1 MYMIPLSGILS
12 PALKNLPKNRYE
24 NIFNLYETQKDSVKY
39 YHYNL
44 GKKITID
51 IANVDPSV
59 FKYIK
64 INRRLPWTTLSYQEY
79 RTQHL
84 WWVIL
89 AVNNI
94 INPVNLPKIGDV
106 LRIVKNEYIDS
117 IVTQIGK

>member
-1 MYMIPLSGILS
+1 MIPLSGILDPS
-12 PALKNLPKNRYE
+12 LKNLSKNRYE
-24 NIFNLYETQKDSVKY
+24 NIFNLYETQKDDTKY

-51 IANVDPSV
+51 VSNVDPSV

-64 INRRLPWTTLSYQEY
+64 IDRRLPWTTISYQEY
-79 RTQHL
+79 KTQHL

-94 INPVNLPKIGDV
+94 INPVNLPKIGEV

-117 IVTQIGK
+117 IVNQITK

>member
-1 MYMIPLSGILS
+1 MLPPSGILDPS
-12 PALKNLPKNRYE
+12 LKNLSKNRYE
-24 NIFNLYETQKDSVKY
+24 NIFNVYETQKDSTRY
-39 YHYNL
+39 YYYNL

-51 IANVDPSV
+51 VSNVDPSV
-59 FKYIK
+59 FKYIR
-64 INRRLPWTTLSYQEY
+64 IDRRLPWTTISYQEY

-117 IVTQIGK
+117 IVNQITK